1 MSWPS
6 YLEFNPPI
14 LHPPETTEE
23 TFGFIFSGGI
33 KRVDWKKTG

>member
-6 YLEFNPPI
+6 YLEFNPLI
-14 LHPPETTEE
+14 LYPPETTEE